1 MASILVTMGKQ
12 EGDYWPLGQRTTVIG
27 RGETL
32 PVQILDDLISRQH
45 LQIRFDKEHDRY
57 LALDMKSANGVYI
70 NNSKI
75 NDETALVDG
84 DAISIG
90 QTVLLFTDKDFE
102 DRESAMTHFK
112 KVGERMRTTVY
123 QAKDPKE

>member
-12 EGDYWPLGQRTTVIG
+12 EGDFWPLGQRTTVIG

-45 LQIRFDKEHDRY
+45 LQIRFDKEQGRY
-57 LALDMKSANGVYI
+57 FALDMKSSNGVYV
-70 NNSKI
+70 NNGKI
-75 NDETALVDG
+75 SDETPLADG
-84 DAISIG
+84 DSISIG
-90 QTVLLFTDKDFE
+90 QTILLFTDKDFE

-112 KVGERMRTTVY
+112 KVGERMRTTAY
-123 QAKDPKE
+123 QQKDPKE

>member
-12 EGDYWPLGQRTTVIG
+12 EGDFWPLGQRTTVIG

-45 LQIRFDKEHDRY
+45 LQIRFDKEQGRY
-57 LALDMKSANGVYI
+57 LALDMKSANGVYV

-75 NDETALVDG
+75 SDETALADG
-84 DAISIG
+84 DSISIG

-102 DRESAMTHFK
+102 DRESAMSHFK
-112 KVGERMRTTVY
+112 KVGERMRTTSY
-123 QAKDPKE
+123 QQRDTNM

>member
-45 LQIRFDKEHDRY
+45 LQIRFDKEQDRY
-57 LALDMKSANGVYI
+57 LALDMKSSNGVFV

-75 NDETALVDG
+75 NDETPLVDG
-84 DAISIG
+84 DSISIG
-90 QTVLLFTDKDFE
+90 QTVLLFTDKDFH
-102 DRESAMTHFK
+102 DRKSAMTHFK
-112 KVGERMRTTVY
+112 KVGERMRVTAY
-123 QAKDPKE
+123 QPKDPKE